1 MKKTELVL
9 SLSVLV
15 FIYGEYEPSIRQK
28 VQNDYLLTS
37 NARLKIT
44 SLRKNSLVQLQNA
57 GMTRSGMT
65 RSGMTQM
72 KFIHLQKVLGN
83 INIASYAIEG
93 NTPIV
98 LIETLNHNIN
108 VKGFNKMID
117 NFNSLYSTDNETLMR
132 NYQDYADQNCQKV
145 YGCVGSDSNSGYD
158 WKIIKF
164 LPNPEKCKFNPTITM
179 SNVML
184 YK

>member
-1 MKKTELVL
+1 MKKTALVL
-9 SLSVLV
+9 SLSVLTL
-15 FIYGEYEPSIRQK
+15 IYGKYDPNIRPR
-28 VQNDYLLTS
+28 VHNDYVPTS
-37 NARLKIT
+37 NVTPKIT
-44 SLRKNSLVQLQNA
+44 SHKENSLVQLQKA
-57 GMTRSGMT
+57 GMI
-65 RSGMTQM
+65 QM
-72 KFIHLQKVLGN
+72 KFIHLQKALGK
-83 INIASYAIEG
+83 IDVASYAIEG

-117 NFNSLYSTDNETLMR
+117 NFNSLYSTDNEALMR
-132 NYQDYADQNCQKV
+132 NYQDYADQNCQKI
-145 YGCVGSDSNSGYD
+145 YGCVGSAMNATYD

-164 LPNPEKCKFNPTITM
+164 LPNPEKCELEPTITM